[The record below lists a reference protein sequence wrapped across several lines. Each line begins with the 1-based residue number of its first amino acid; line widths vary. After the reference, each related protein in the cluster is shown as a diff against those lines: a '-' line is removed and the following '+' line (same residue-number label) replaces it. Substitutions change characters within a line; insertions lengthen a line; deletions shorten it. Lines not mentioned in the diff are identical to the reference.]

1 MREEGR
7 GEARGR
13 PIRAR
18 VVVNIGDQDSD
29 LDGGAAKRAFKLP
42 NPMYYIP
49 NAS

>member
-1 MREEGR
+1 M
-7 GEARGR
+7 
-13 PIRAR
+13 
-18 VVVNIGDQDSD
+18 VNIGDHDSD